1 MPDCKRKIARH
12 KNKNYEQQVLYYY
25 FNSIELKK
33 LPFTPTISPKNK
45 TDPKSLRG
53 IEHLANDVILMNEQP
68 GDFAEHQSVDDD
80 DVAGGVFLKRKMKL
94 GAIFKLG
101 QTKAQRTQSYALES
115 ESNKMYK
122 IYTHVYWQ
130 KINKNIKIICTT
142 TIF

>member
-1 MPDCKRKIARH
+1 MTKRKTSRH
-12 KNKNYEQQVLYYY
+12 KNKNYVQQAHYYY

-45 TDPKSLRG
+45 TQVKSLRG
-53 IEHLANDVILMNEQP
+53 IEHLANDVILMNEQF
-68 GDFAEHQSVDDD
+68 GDFEEHQSADD
-80 DVAGGVFLKRKMKL
+80 DVAGGVFSKRKMKL

-101 QTKAQRTQSYALES
+101 QTKAHCTQSYAFES